1 MVRRMPVAAPV
12 VHVVV
17 SQRESWLTV
26 AGQVAALIAAAAAL
40 TAILYARSTVKEART
55 TSAQLGEIGKA
66 AQAGVTEQRAT
77 VETLGTAHREE
88 MAERARALE
97 AELVG
102 RRLAQLERVSEV
114 LLELVDVTQAEYVA
128 PPYQL
133 EPGKTLTRVPAL
145 LIRVQGAVAI
155 LAPPD
160 EHVLAVDA
168 LKSRA
173 ECLERATRTLVPGVG
188 LQLDPAAAP
197 ALERV
202 RQLEELGL
210 DVGASPPLGRM
221 EPRPTDLDGQVLGP
235 EREEPSRADHLSVR
249 LVDRRERHL
258 RARSGSFERAHRPVV
273 PGRAGRRLHDRE
285 PLPGARV
292 AGGFPEALLV
302 LERQRLEP
310 DERSFEDG

>member
-155 LAPPD
+155 LAHLGGPELVNAKQLGRSAYRGRDLLPQ
-160 EHVLAVDA
+160 VRGVAIDA
-168 LKSRA
+168 LSEIETLARNDPSLKLPTTESTKS
-173 ECLERATRTLVPGVG
+173 
-188 LQLDPAAAP
+188 
-197 ALERV
+197 
-202 RQLEELGL
+202 
-210 DVGASPPLGRM
+210 
-221 EPRPTDLDGQVLGP
+221 GP
-235 EREEPSRADHLSVR
+235 
-249 LVDRRERHL
+249 
-258 RARSGSFERAHRPVV
+258 
-273 PGRAGRRLHDRE
+273 
-285 PLPGARV
+285 
-292 AGGFPEALLV
+292 
-302 LERQRLEP
+302 
-310 DERSFEDG
+310 